1 MLNFDFD
8 AAIFDMDG
16 TLLDTMRYW
25 RYTSLEYLLAHQ
37 LPVRPE
43 DLARMEW
50 TSSRALVKEIAEREG
65 FDMGSWQTMVGELEE
80 FMNRHYLHDAKRREN
95 VPELLEKLRGMGKPM
110 CVATGAP
117 RQYARNG
124 LSRLGILKYFEF
136 VTDCYEFGM
145 DKSQPEYFEEVA
157 RRLGT
162 KSERCVVFEDALYA
176 MKSAK
181 TAGCRVVAIE
191 DSTARL
197 QRDEIRAIADRYILN
212 YSELL
217 DEREGESK

>member
-95 VPELLEKLRGMGKPM
+95 APELLEKLRGMGKPM

-197 QRDEIRAIADRYILN
+197 QRDEIRAVADRYILN

-217 DEREGESK
+217 DE

>member
-50 TSSRALVKEIAEREG
+50 TSSRALVKESAEREG

-162 KSERCVVFEDALYA
+162 KPERCVVFEDALYA

-197 QRDEIRAIADRYILN
+197 QRDEIRALADRYILN

-217 DEREGESK
+217 DE

>member
-95 VPELLEKLRGMGKPM
+95 VPELLEKLRGMGKPV

-162 KSERCVVFEDALYA
+162 KPEKCVVFEDALYA

-181 TAGCRVVAIE
+181 TTGCRVVAIE

-217 DEREGESK
+217 DE

>member
-50 TSSRALVKEIAEREG
+50 TSSRALVKESAEREG

-162 KSERCVVFEDALYA
+162 KPERCVVFEDALYA

-217 DEREGESK
+217 DE

>member
-1 MLNFDFD
+1 MLSFDFD

-50 TSSRALVKEIAEREG
+50 TSSRALVKEIAERED

-80 FMNRHYLHDAKRREN
+80 FMNRHYLHDAKRKEN
-95 VPELLEKLRGMGKPM
+95 VPELLERLRGMGKPM

-162 KSERCVVFEDALYA
+162 KPERCAVFEDALYA

-217 DEREGESK
+217 DE

>member
-80 FMNRHYLHDAKRREN
+80 FMNRHYLHDAKRRET

-162 KSERCVVFEDALYA
+162 RPERCAVFEDALYA

-217 DEREGESK
+217 DE

>member
-145 DKSQPEYFEEVA
+145 NKSQPEYFEEVA

-217 DEREGESK
+217 DE

>member
-95 VPELLEKLRGMGKPM
+95 VPELLERLRGMGKPM

-162 KSERCVVFEDALYA
+162 KPERCVVFEDALYA

-217 DEREGESK
+217 DE

>member
-37 LPVRPE
+37 LPVSPE

-162 KSERCVVFEDALYA
+162 KPEKCVVFEDALYA

-217 DEREGESK
+217 DE

>member
-80 FMNRHYLHDAKRREN
+80 FMNRHYLHDAKRKEN
-95 VPELLEKLRGMGKPM
+95 VPELLERLRGMGKPM

-162 KSERCVVFEDALYA
+162 KPERCVVFEDALYA

-181 TAGCRVVAIE
+181 AAGCRVVAIE

-197 QRDEIRAIADRYILN
+197 QRDEIRAIADRYIQN

-217 DEREGESK
+217 DE

>member
-95 VPELLEKLRGMGKPM
+95 VPELLEKLRDMGKPM

-162 KSERCVVFEDALYA
+162 KPERCVVFEDALYA

-217 DEREGESK
+217 DE

>member
-37 LPVRPE
+37 LPMRPE

-217 DEREGESK
+217 DE

>member
-162 KSERCVVFEDALYA
+162 KPERCVVFEDALYA

-181 TAGCRVVAIE
+181 TAGCRVVAVE

-217 DEREGESK
+217 DE

>member
-95 VPELLEKLRGMGKPM
+95 VPELLEKLRGMGKPV

-162 KSERCVVFEDALYA
+162 KPERCVVFEDALYA

-217 DEREGESK
+217 DE

>member
-50 TSSRALVKEIAEREG
+50 TSSRALVKEIAERED

-162 KSERCVVFEDALYA
+162 KPERCVVFEDALYA

-217 DEREGESK
+217 DE

>member
-95 VPELLEKLRGMGKPM
+95 VPELLERLRGMGKPM

-162 KSERCVVFEDALYA
+162 RPERCAVFEDALYA

-217 DEREGESK
+217 DE

>member
-80 FMNRHYLHDAKRREN
+80 FMNRHYLHDVKRREN

-162 KSERCVVFEDALYA
+162 KPERCVVFEDALYA

-181 TAGCRVVAIE
+181 AAGCRVVAIE

-197 QRDEIRAIADRYILN
+197 QRDEIRAIADRYIQN

-217 DEREGESK
+217 DE

>member
-1 MLNFDFD
+1 MLSFDFD
-8 AAIFDMDG
+8 AVIFDMDG

-162 KSERCVVFEDALYA
+162 RPERCVVFEDALYA

-181 TAGCRVVAIE
+181 AAGCRVVAIE

-197 QRDEIRAIADRYILN
+197 QRDEIRAVADRYILN

-217 DEREGESK
+217 DE

>member
-37 LPVRPE
+37 LPVRSE
-43 DLARMEW
+43 DLMRMEW

-65 FDMGSWQTMVGELEE
+65 FDIGSWQTMVGELEE

-95 VPELLEKLRGMGKPM
+95 VPELLDRLRGMGKPM

-162 KSERCVVFEDALYA
+162 KPERCVVFEDALYA

-181 TAGCRVVAIE
+181 AAGCRVVAIE

-197 QRDEIRAIADRYILN
+197 QRDEIRAIADRYIQN

-217 DEREGESK
+217 RE

>member
-1 MLNFDFD
+1 
-8 AAIFDMDG
+8 
-16 TLLDTMRYW
+16 
-25 RYTSLEYLLAHQ
+25 
-37 LPVRPE
+37 
-43 DLARMEW
+43 
-50 TSSRALVKEIAEREG
+50 
-65 FDMGSWQTMVGELEE
+65 
-80 FMNRHYLHDAKRREN
+80 MNRHYLHDAKRREN

-162 KSERCVVFEDALYA
+162 KPEKCVVFEDALYA
-176 MKSAK
+176 MQGAK
-181 TAGCRVVAIE
+181 AAGMRVCAIE
-191 DSTARL
+191 EYTAKH
-197 QRDEIRAIADRYILN
+197 QREEILAIADAYISDYRQPPRMLRAQA
-212 YSELL
+212 
-217 DEREGESK
+217 ERSDI

>member
-95 VPELLEKLRGMGKPM
+95 VPELLERLRGMGKPM

-145 DKSQPEYFEEVA
+145 NKSQPEYFEEVA

-217 DEREGESK
+217 DE

>member
-162 KSERCVVFEDALYA
+162 KPERCVVFEDALYA

-181 TAGCRVVAIE
+181 AAGCRVVAIE

-217 DEREGESK
+217 DE

>member
-95 VPELLEKLRGMGKPM
+95 VPELLERLRGMGKPM

-136 VTDCYEFGM
+136 VTDCYEFGL

-162 KSERCVVFEDALYA
+162 KPERCVVFEDALYA

-217 DEREGESK
+217 DE

>member
-162 KSERCVVFEDALYA
+162 KPEKCVVFEDALYA

-181 TAGCRVVAIE
+181 AAGCRVVAIE
-191 DSTARL
+191 DSAARL

-217 DEREGESK
+217 DE

>member
-95 VPELLEKLRGMGKPM
+95 VPELLERLRGMGKPM

-197 QRDEIRAIADRYILN
+197 QRDEIRAVADRYILN

-217 DEREGESK
+217 DE

>member
-181 TAGCRVVAIE
+181 AAGCRVVAIE
-191 DSTARL
+191 DSAARL

-217 DEREGESK
+217 DE

>member
-145 DKSQPEYFEEVA
+145 NKSQPEYFEVVA

-197 QRDEIRAIADRYILN
+197 QRDEIRAIADRYIQN

-217 DEREGESK
+217 DD

>member
-95 VPELLEKLRGMGKPM
+95 VPELLERLRGMGKPM

-181 TAGCRVVAIE
+181 AAGCRVVAIE

-217 DEREGESK
+217 DE

>member
-1 MLNFDFD
+1 MLSFDFD

-162 KSERCVVFEDALYA
+162 KPERCVVFEDALYA

-181 TAGCRVVAIE
+181 AAGCRVVAIE

-197 QRDEIRAIADRYILN
+197 QRDEIRAIADRYIQN

-217 DEREGESK
+217 DE

>member
-197 QRDEIRAIADRYILN
+197 QRDEIRAIADRYIQN

-217 DEREGESK
+217 DE

>member
-1 MLNFDFD
+1 
-8 AAIFDMDG
+8 
-16 TLLDTMRYW
+16 
-25 RYTSLEYLLAHQ
+25 
-37 LPVRPE
+37 
-43 DLARMEW
+43 
-50 TSSRALVKEIAEREG
+50 
-65 FDMGSWQTMVGELEE
+65 MGSWQTMVGELEE

-162 KSERCVVFEDALYA
+162 KPEKCVVFEDALYA

-217 DEREGESK
+217 DE

>member
-95 VPELLEKLRGMGKPM
+95 VPELLERLRGMGKPM

-162 KSERCVVFEDALYA
+162 KPEKCVVFEDALYA

-181 TAGCRVVAIE
+181 TAGCRVVAIK
-191 DSTARL
+191 DSAARL

-217 DEREGESK
+217 DE

>member
-80 FMNRHYLHDAKRREN
+80 FMNRHYLHDAKSREN
-95 VPELLEKLRGMGKPM
+95 VPELLERLRGMGKPM

-217 DEREGESK
+217 DE

>member
-37 LPVRPE
+37 LPVRSE
-43 DLARMEW
+43 DLMRMEW

-65 FDMGSWQTMVGELEE
+65 FDIGSWQTMVGELEE

-95 VPELLEKLRGMGKPM
+95 VPM

-162 KSERCVVFEDALYA
+162 KPERCVVFEDALYA

-181 TAGCRVVAIE
+181 AAGCRVVAIE

-197 QRDEIRAIADRYILN
+197 QRDEIRAIADRYIQN

-217 DEREGESK
+217 RE

>member
-145 DKSQPEYFEEVA
+145 NKSQPEYFEEVA

-162 KSERCVVFEDALYA
+162 KPERCAVFEDALYA

-217 DEREGESK
+217 DE

>member
-95 VPELLEKLRGMGKPM
+95 VPELLERLRGMGKPM

-217 DEREGESK
+217 DE

>member
-145 DKSQPEYFEEVA
+145 NKSQPEYFEEVA

-162 KSERCVVFEDALYA
+162 KPERCVVFEDALYA
-176 MKSAK
+176 MKAAK
-181 TAGCRVVAIE
+181 AAGCRVVAIE

-197 QRDEIRAIADRYILN
+197 QRDEIRAVADRYILN

-217 DEREGESK
+217 DE